1 MAVWVLI
8 VDDDDRFRRV
18 AGELLRARGF
28 QVAGEAADGKQALA
42 ALQRA
47 RPDAILLDVR
57 LPDADGLDLVRQL
70 VAADDA
76 PRILVTS
83 SDSNAVSD
91 EEAKLAGA
99 VGFVPKA
106 ALAEADLAAYF
117 SG

>member
-1 MAVWVLI
+1 V
-8 VDDDDRFRRV
+8 
-18 AGELLRARGF
+18 
-28 QVAGEAADGKQALA
+28 Q
-42 ALQRA
+42 
-47 RPDAILLDVR
+47 PDAILLDVR

-70 VAADDA
+70 VAADDT

-83 SDSNAVSD
+83 SDTNAVSD
-91 EEAKLAGA
+91 EETKLAGA